1 MNEKLLMVF
10 IARLE
15 EAAIHYHIYR
25 TENWSEMLD
34 NSRKAINNA
43 FKEQK
48 DRIEKLEKGV

>member
-10 IARLE
+10 ITRLE
-15 EAAIHYHIYR
+15 EAAIHYHIHR

-48 DRIEKLEKGV
+48 DRIEELEKGV